1 MMGKKML
8 RKDEGIRIRG
18 MEDLTSKQVPW
29 KLDSPSCFNLVLNS
43 GLNCGIP
50 CIWGDCPSNKSI
62 SFFKSNNIHGILL
75 SSGTGKRRPWV

>member
-75 SSGTGKRRPWV
+75 SSGTGKR